1 MAIDPMKKVTIL
13 CPVGSSR
20 RLNRAL
26 HALGTVELVDAYRE
40 FEDAGEALH
49 RKEVST
55 EQSDLQLQK
64 LHLIRGLIDEFAPV
78 EQSFLEGLTP
88 LPLVIDPKELDEAI
102 RTFDLDAIYQTAH
115 DLDDACKR
123 AERRMSEIQAQL
135 ETLAPLEDLPLTVS
149 DLKSPQHVRM
159 LFGTIPTR
167 SLETFGQNPEVRDA
181 LAWEIVAPG
190 EALRSS
196 RPKNGGV
203 QAHSLATKGE
213 STRIVAAYLPDDEAA
228 ARQLLSAAQFE
239 EIPLPAIRGKVR
251 DRIRELNGDYAECQ
265 RQIDQVR
272 EEALKLAKKRSEIDV
287 LTAYWESTRKRQL
300 ARGNTAEGRWV
311 HIVEGYTRAREVCDL
326 QSMLRREITDSSL
339 VIRDPEPGEEVPVSI
354 TLSKLVRPVQMLVN
368 LFGLPPY
375 ANFDPSPFIV
385 FNFTLF
391 FGICFGDV
399 GYGTMLTLLGW
410 YISRKTRAYE
420 GVYYFARLLMLA
432 GFSTIIFGLLFGSWF
447 GDLYNPEYL
456 GENNPLLRVKNV
468 FQVMDPLADPVTMLV
483 AALGI
488 GMMNQFYGIGL
499 KMYGAARQGD
509 WVTAF
514 CDGLLWL
521 IALPGMVIAISTVF
535 VDLPA
540 VVFNLGIGMFAV
552 GAIGLVLTQG
562 RHAEGIVAK
571 VGTGVVSLYGI
582 VGSYGC
588 TAFIGDTLSYCR
600 LLALALTTSIVGLTV
615 NMIAGLLAESVPYVG
630 TVLFIVVFVVGHT
643 FNFAISMLGAFVH
656 AMRLVFVEFFGR
668 FYEGGAKPFEPLG
681 FDSPAYILKRSQ

>member
-20 RLNRAL
+20 RLNRSL
-26 HALGTVELVDAYRE
+26 HALGTVELIDACRE
-40 FEDAGEALH
+40 LEDAGDALH

-64 LHLIRGLIDEFAPV
+64 LHLIRGLIDEFAP
-78 EQSFLEGLTP
+78 EQQTFLEGLTP
-88 LPLVIDPKELDEAI
+88 LPLVIESNELDEAI
-102 RTFDLDAIYQTAH
+102 RTFDLDSIYQVAH

-135 ETLAPLEDLPLTVS
+135 ETLAPLEDFPLTIS
-149 DLKSPQHVRM
+149 DLQSPQRVK
-159 LFGTIPTR
+159 LIVGTIPR
-167 SLETFGQNPEVRDA
+167 RCIESFGRDSEVRIT
-181 LAWEIVAPG
+181 LAWEAVARG
-190 EALRSS
+190 EAS
-196 RPKNGGV
+196 RRRQRTNGAASNSNG
-203 QAHSLATKGE
+203 APNGE
-213 STRIVAAYLPDDEAA
+213 TVRIVAAYLPEDESA
-228 ARQLLSAAQFE
+228 ARRLLSNAQFE
-239 EIPLPAIRGKVR
+239 EITLPAVRGKVR
-251 DRIRELNGDYAECQ
+251 DRIRELNGDVDECR
-265 RQIDQVR
+265 RQIEHVR
-272 EEALKLAKKRSEIDV
+272 EEAIKLSKSRRQIDI
-287 LTAYWESTRKRQL
+287 LTANWESTRKRQL
-300 ARGNTAEGRWV
+300 ARGNAAEGRWLHV
-311 HIVEGYTRAREVCDL
+311 VEGYTRARDVCDL
-326 QSMLRREITDSSL
+326 QQMLQRELPESSL
-339 VIRDPEPGEEVPVSI
+339 SVRDPGPDDEVPVSI
-354 TLSKLVRPVQMLVN
+354 TLSKLVRPIQMLVN
-368 LFGLPPY
+368 LFGLPAY
-375 ANFDPSPFIV
+375 ANFDPSPFII
-385 FNFTLF
+385 FNFMLF

-399 GYGTMLTLLGW
+399 GYGSMLTLLGW
-410 YISRKTRAYE
+410 YIARKTRLYE
-420 GVYYFARLLMLA
+420 GVHFFARLLMLA
-432 GFSTIIFGLLFGSWF
+432 GISTIIFGLLFGSWF
-447 GDLYNPEYL
+447 GDLYNPDYL
-456 GENNPLLRVKNV
+456 GENNPLLRVKNI

-509 WVTAF
+509 WTMAF

-521 IALPGMVIAISTVF
+521 IALPGMVIAISTIF
-535 VDLPA
+535 VELPRT
-540 VVFNLGIGMFAV
+540 VFNVGIGMFIV

-571 VGTGVVSLYGI
+571 FGTGVVSLYGI

-630 TVLFIVVFVVGHT
+630 TLLFIVVLVVGHT

-656 AMRLVFVEFFGR
+656 AMRLIFVEFFGR

-681 FDSPAYILKRSQ
+681 FDSPAYVLKRSQ